1 MECSIRSLAQPQT
14 PLKSTNPT
22 PDQIHSLLIAELI
35 RSATNRKI
43 FKPEAL
49 QEMGD
54 SIREK
59 GVIQPIV
66 VRPVSCIED
75 EERRKAAG
83 SAKFELVCGERRW
96 RGSTI
101 AEKTHIPA
109 VIRELSD
116 HEALKLQVIENA
128 QREDMDA
135 LHEAEQLSGL
145 LKSGK
150 STIAELVAEIGKSRA
165 TIYGRIKLLD
175 SPEKAKAAYR
185 SGKLTPQVLLLIA
198 RIPNSKVAE
207 EAAERVLKGSPYGEP
222 LSFRQVQNLIAEN
235 YMTQLKGA
243 PFDPKDATLVPC
255 AGACPGCPK
264 RTGNDKELFAD
275 VGRADVCTDPVCFR
289 SKCDAARDRL
299 MARAETEGKMVL
311 SVEDSQALY
320 PHGSYLSQD
329 APVIE
334 LARPCPFAD
343 GETWQEI
350 VDQLPAGERPSVIVA
365 VDRSGQLHD
374 LIGKKEAGEVARVLE
389 LASPGQTRGDL
400 SPVAIAQR
408 QQIKDAREKGEQ
420 ITRTVNLVIDGVVA
434 KPANA
439 KALARLLLAIAMQ
452 DAHFDTCRRVNVRH
466 GFGSVKKDGEP
477 RAYFQA
483 RAREADPL
491 AFALE
496 TLLWESG
503 MFHQELPKTITE
515 AAKIYGL
522 DLAKI
527 KVEAKKKPAKFEQ
540 AEEAPTKK

>member
-1 MECSIRSLAQPQT
+1 MKT
-14 PLKSTNPT
+14 TNPT
-22 PDQIHSLLIAELI
+22 PNEIHSLLIAELI

-96 RGSTI
+96 RGSKI

-128 QREDMDA
+128 QREDVDA
-135 LHEAEQLSGL
+135 LDEAEQLSGL

-175 SPEKAKAAYR
+175 APDKAKAAYR

-198 RIPNSKVAE
+198 RIPNPQVAE
-207 EAAERVLKGSPYGEP
+207 EATERVLKGSHYGEP
-222 LSFRQVQNLIAEN
+222 LSFRQVQHLIAEN

-243 PFDPKDATLVPC
+243 PFDPKDASLVPC
-255 AGACPGCPK
+255 AGACAGCPK

-299 MARAETEGKMVL
+299 MAKAETDGKMVL

-320 PHGSYLSQD
+320 PHGDYLTHD

-374 LIGKKEAGEVARVLE
+374 LIGKKEAGEVARALE

-400 SPVAIAQR
+400 SPSSVQQR
-408 QQIKDAREKGEQ
+408 KQIRDAREKGEQ
-420 ITRTVNLVIDGVVA
+420 ITRTINLVIDGVVA
-434 KPANA
+434 KQA
-439 KALARLLLAIAMQ
+439 KAKAKDNNALARLLLAIAMQ
-452 DAHFDTCRRVNVRH
+452 EAHFDTCRRVNVRH

-477 RAYFQA
+477 RAYFHA
-483 RAREADPL
+483 RAKEADPL

-503 MFHQELPKTITE
+503 MFHHELPKTIAE

-522 DLAKI
+522 DLGKI
-527 KVEAKKKPAKFEQ
+527 KAEGKKKPAKNKQ
-540 AEEAPTKK
+540 PEEAASKK